1 MDVNQ
6 LFDQLADFA
15 VNLLLATG
23 AFALG
28 YLLVRYV
35 IVRFLQRFLRKSGV
49 DEVFVSFA
57 TSVANIL
64 LILIVAIIALD
75 ILGVNTGFLLAI
87 LVAVLL
93 AVVAAM
99 QGRLQDVAAGLWM
112 FFTNPFKLNDLVKI
126 AGAEGRVQQIDFL
139 TTTLRTRDNLILT
152 LPNRTIV
159 SNIITNFDAE
169 TERRIELEV
178 EISYEDDI
186 RQAIDV
192 LRQVVT
198 ADERIL
204 AEPEPIIAVSDLAAN
219 GVKLHVRPWVR
230 QEHFVSTRYAL
241 REKIKYA
248 FDANNITIPYPQ
260 LTLHTDG
267 RAP

>member
-1 MDVNQ
+1 MDFNQ
-6 LFDQLADFA
+6 LGDQLTEFA
-15 VNLLLATG
+15 TNLLLATG

-28 YLLVRYV
+28 YVLVRYV
-35 IVRFLQRFLRKSGV
+35 IIRFLKGFLRKYGV

-57 TSVANIL
+57 TNIANIL
-64 LILIVAIIALD
+64 LILIVAVIALD
-75 ILGVNTGFLLAI
+75 IVGVNTGFLLAV

-112 FFTNPFKLNDLVKI
+112 FFTNPFKLNDLVKV
-126 AGAEGRVQQIDFL
+126 AGAEGRVQRIDIL

-159 SNIITNFDAE
+159 SNIITNFHAE
-169 TERRIELEV
+169 AERRIELEV

-198 ADERIL
+198 SDERIL
-204 AEPEPIIAVSDLAAN
+204 AEPEPIIAVADLAAN
-219 GVKLHVRPWVR
+219 GVKLHVRPWVK
-230 QEHFVSTRYAL
+230 QEHFIATRYAL

-260 LTLHTDG
+260 LTLHTNG
-267 RAP
+267 GEP